1 MDSAAMLPGTERA
14 RRGRRAAASV
24 QCEEEAR
31 VRVERHVAAAAA
43 VAPAAL
49 REEERVCRRLA

>member
-1 MDSAAMLPGTERA
+1 MLPGTERS

-49 REEERVCRRLA
+49 REEERVCCRLV